1 MQKILTL
8 VGSLGLG
15 LVISSQ
21 AYGED
26 SLVEERV
33 KNELETSEQAFVLTP
48 HKVNYFLPATY
59 SAKPNGTPFANQVT
73 PNDYELDN
81 LEAKF
86 QISFKFPLGYNI
98 FGDNGHLFM
107 AYTNQSYWQ
116 VYNQEISSP
125 FRETSHEPEVFL
137 LFDNDWKIAGFT
149 NSFIGFG
156 AAHQSNGKPGT
167 LSRSWN
173 RLYGTMIF
181 DKGPYALSVK
191 AWWRIPE
198 DEKVHPDSAKG
209 DDNPDLTDYMGN
221 VELTGVYGL
230 DEHRFSL
237 TLRNNFQNPNRGAV
251 EFTWSYPIMGNLRF
265 YTQFF
270 NGYGE
275 SLIDYNHHN
284 QRVGIGFSINDIL

>member
-1 MQKILTL
+1 M
-8 VGSLGLG
+8 
-15 LVISSQ
+15 
-21 AYGED
+21 
-26 SLVEERV
+26 
-33 KNELETSEQAFVLTP
+33 
-48 HKVNYFLPATY
+48 
-59 SAKPNGTPFANQVT
+59 
-73 PNDYELDN
+73 
-81 LEAKF
+81 
-86 QISFKFPLGYNI
+86 
-98 FGDNGHLFM
+98 LF
-107 AYTNQSYWQ
+107 N
-116 VYNQEISSP
+116 
-125 FRETSHEPEVFL
+125 
-137 LFDNDWKIAGFT
+137 NDWKVAGFT
-149 NSFIGFG
+149 NSFLGFG
-156 AAHQSNGKPGT
+156 AAHQSNGKAGL

-173 RLYGTMIF
+173 RLYGTAIF
-181 DKGPYALSVK
+181 DKGPYAFSIK
-191 AWWRIPE
+191 AWWRLPE
-198 DEKVHPDSAKG
+198 DEKDNPDSAKG